1 MRVNADSEWERQCGR
16 ERGRE
21 SLAWWEEGRGKLLSS
36 RVHDAWAF
44 WWWWGGPEKVKTNTN
59 GGAQRYTS
67 NQRQTLMKVSGNVS
81 DIPAPQAN
89 K

>member
-1 MRVNADSEWERQCGR
+1 MGGR
-16 ERGRE
+16 EVEKVWLGGRR
-21 SLAWWEEGRGKLLSS
+21 EEGNCCPLGCTMHGRFGGG
-36 RVHDAWAF
+36 
-44 WWWWGGPEKVKTNTN
+44 GGPEKVKTNTN

-81 DIPAPQAN
+81 DIPGPQAN

>member
-1 MRVNADSEWERQCGR
+1 MVGGGKR
-16 ERGRE
+16 EI
-21 SLAWWEEGRGKLLSS
+21 AVLSGA
-36 RVHDAWAF
+36 RCMGVLVG
-44 WWWWGGPEKVKTNTN
+44 GGPEKVKTNTN